1 VGVNSIDFAS
11 EEVELCLGEHVVV
24 AAGSICAILRVNL
37 VTLHLCVA
45 AVGPLSAV
53 LGWWSNYG
61 VSNEDTLG
69 LAARFGRVQ
78 VGVLGLV
85 MGLLSSRR
93 RGCAVSQVRG
103 LLASLR
109 TTTILLLEAE
119 VLRERVG
126 GFALGVD
133 ASGATVACCSTR
145 GALRR

>member
-1 VGVNSIDFAS
+1 MFRTKM
-11 EEVELCLGEHVVV
+11 L
-24 AAGSICAILRVNL
+24 L
-37 VTLHLCVA
+37 VLL
-45 AVGPLSAV
+45 
-53 LGWWSNYG
+53 
-61 VSNEDTLG
+61 LG
-69 LAARFGRVQ
+69 LAEHKLL
-78 VGVLGLV
+78 LGLV
-85 MGLLSSRR
+85 MGLLL
-93 RGCAVSQVRG
+93 GCTVSQVRG